1 MTSKEIVN
9 AVVNYI
15 RDENVRYAILI
26 DGAWGSGKLI

>member
-15 RDENVRYAILI
+15 RDENARYAILI